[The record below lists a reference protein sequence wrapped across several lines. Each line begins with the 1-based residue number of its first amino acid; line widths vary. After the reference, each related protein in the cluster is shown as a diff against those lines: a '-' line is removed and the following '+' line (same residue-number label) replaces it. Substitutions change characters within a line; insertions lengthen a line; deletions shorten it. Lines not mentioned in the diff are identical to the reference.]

1 MRKLMLFSHNH
12 PFVVTFLLLFIS
24 AVAVIQL
31 PFLKIDPSLEGLRME
46 HDNAQQVYQAAIETF
61 GSDKINII
69 YIKDDLLFSPE
80 KLLLIEDLAVQLE
93 AVKGVQ
99 KVESIFSTNNFKNE
113 DGMLVTGPLM
123 SWVPETIKEAKG
135 LLADARANP
144 IINGNLVSENEP
156 SIAINLFLDTDNLDK
171 DFYQKL
177 TLAIDD
183 LIQPLE
189 NRFEEI
195 FQIGDPYLRS
205 QISQMMLRDQKR
217 IIPISILVLLIT
229 LMAVTRSVSCAILPL
244 LTSGASIL
252 WTAGFMAFMGIPVN
266 ILTMIVPSLIIVIGS
281 TEDVHL
287 LLEYQH
293 GLNMKDSK
301 NWAVKWM
308 IDKMGVIVMVT
319 ALTTFIG
326 FLSICLNSV
335 IILKQFGM
343 AASFGLFV
351 NPVITCLLAPVYLRL
366 LPDRGIK
373 RIKNKGSDSIFTQRA
388 VDFLTNFISTRK
400 KLILV
405 TSVAITLII
414 GMFGFRVKLENDS
427 VAMFKAKA
435 PVLHRLNALT
445 VDFPGVQ
452 TFFIR
457 ISGGHKDIFMD
468 PENLREIAAVQTW
481 LEQSGKFDKT
491 VSIVDFLKL
500 INREMNGG
508 DPEKE
513 VLPLTRERI
522 SQYLT
527 FLEDDD
533 ISRYVN
539 ADFSDV
545 NIMVRHNI
553 NSSHDQ
559 KNVLQDLAA
568 QIQTILNPHFKFF
581 LTGDSILTLNGA
593 DAIADGQVKSILL
606 LLFIIFV
613 IMSLL
618 FMNLKAGLLSLVP
631 NIIPVIVNFGI
642 MGFFSIPLNI
652 GTAMVS
658 VIAIG
663 IAVDDTLHFMTRYN
677 DEMHQ
682 VKNQDQAM
690 RICIGTE
697 FKVVFATSIALSLGF
712 AVLVFSNSVPIIQ
725 FGFLSAIVMLVAFIC
740 DIFVTPILLSNTR
753 LLTLWDVLSLKLRKE
768 VIEQSEFFRDMKMRQ
783 IKKIVLLA
791 RIGTKKKDDIIY
803 REGDEGDCMY
813 LLLEGNAKRYS
824 IQSATQKQVPIGFY
838 SPGDIFGHI
847 AILNNNCYRSANT
860 CAVTDIKFV
869 EINAESLDRLQNR
882 YPYIWGK
889 VYRNLARIL
898 GDQLVVWHGVF
909 SERGGE

>member
-1 MRKLMLFSHNH
+1 VRKLLLFSHNH
-12 PFVVTFLLLFIS
+12 PLVVVLLLLLIS
-24 AVAVIQL
+24 ALAVVQL
-31 PFLKIDPSLEGLRME
+31 PSLQIDPSLDGLRME
-46 HDNAQQVYQAAIETF
+46 KDNAQQVYLDAIETF

-69 YIKDDLLFSPE
+69 YIKDDSLFSPE
-80 KLLLIEDLAVQLE
+80 KLLLVEDLSIQLE
-93 AVKGVQ
+93 SVKGVER
-99 KVESIFSTNNFKNE
+99 VESIFSTNNFKNE
-113 DGMLVTGPLM
+113 DNMLVTGPLV
-123 SWVPETIKEAKG
+123 SWVPETNKEAG
-135 LLADARANP
+135 DLLADARANP
-144 IINGNLVSENEP
+144 IINGSLVSESEP
-156 SIAINLFLDTDNLDK
+156 GIAINLFLETDNLDK
-171 DFYQKL
+171 DFYREL
-177 TLAIDD
+177 TLTIDG
-183 LIQPLE
+183 LIQP
-189 NRFEEI
+189 FDGQFKEI
-195 FQIGDPYLRS
+195 FQIGDPYLRHH
-205 QISQMMLRDQKR
+205 IAKMMLKDQKR
-217 IIPISILVLLIT
+217 IIPISVLVLLVT
-229 LMAVTRSVSCAILPL
+229 LMAVTRSISCAVLPM

-266 ILTMIVPSLIIVIGS
+266 MLTMIVPSLIIVIGS

-293 GLNMKDSK
+293 GLSLKNSK
-301 NWAVKWM
+301 SKAVSWM
-308 IDKMGVIVMVT
+308 IGKMGVVVMVT

-326 FLSICLNSV
+326 FLSICLNNV

-343 AASFGLFV
+343 TASFGLFV
-351 NPVITCLLAPVYLRL
+351 NPVITCLITPVYLRL
-366 LPDRGIK
+366 LPDR
-373 RIKNKGSDSIFTQRA
+373 RIKSRKDKEPDSTFSQKT
-388 VDFLTNFISTRK
+388 VDLLANFISTHK
-400 KLILV
+400 KMILI
-405 TSVAITLII
+405 SFVAIILITGI
-414 GMFGFRVKLENDS
+414 FGLQVKLENDS
-427 VAMFKAKA
+427 VSMFKQNA

-445 VDFPGVQ
+445 SDFPGVQ

-457 ISGGHKDIFMD
+457 INGGHKDIFMN
-468 PENLREIAAVQTW
+468 PENLKEIEAVQTW
-481 LEQSGKFDKT
+481 LDQSGRFDKT
-491 VSIVDFLKL
+491 VSIVDFIKL

-513 VLPLTRERI
+513 VLPSTRGRI
-522 SQYLT
+522 SQYIA
-527 FLEDDD
+527 FLEEDD

-539 ADFSDV
+539 TDFSDV

-559 KNVLQDLAA
+559 KKVLQDLAA
-568 QIQTILNPHFKFF
+568 QIKISLNPHFKFF
-581 LTGDSILTLNGA
+581 ITGDSILTLNGA

-606 LLFIIFV
+606 LLIIIFV

-631 NIIPVIVNFGI
+631 NIIPVVVNFGL
-642 MGFFSIPLNI
+642 MGLFSIPLNV

-682 VKNQDQAM
+682 VKNQDEAM

-697 FKVVFATSIALSLGF
+697 LRVVFATSIALSLGF
-712 AVLVFSNSVPIIQ
+712 AVLAFSNFVPIIQ
-725 FGFLSAIVMLVAFIC
+725 FGVLSAIVMLVAFMC

-791 RIGTKKKDDIIY
+791 RIGTQKKDDIIY
-803 REGDEGDCMY
+803 QEGDKGDCMY
-813 LLLEGNAKRYS
+813 LLLEGNVQRYS

-847 AILNNNCYRSANT
+847 AILDNNCYRSANIS
-860 CAVTDIKFV
+860 AVTDIKFV
-869 EINAESLDRLQNR
+869 EINGESLGRLQKL